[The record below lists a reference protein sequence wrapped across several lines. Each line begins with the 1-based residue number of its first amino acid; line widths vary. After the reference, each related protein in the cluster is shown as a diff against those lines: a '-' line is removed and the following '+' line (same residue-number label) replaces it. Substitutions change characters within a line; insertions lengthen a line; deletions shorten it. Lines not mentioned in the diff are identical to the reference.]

1 MNILKLVNVYKKIKV
16 KNKEIFILEDIS
28 KDIEK
33 SKIYFI
39 TGSIGSGKTTLLH
52 ILANILRPTYGEVYY
67 NGVLAKQCKRKMKKE
82 ISILSQNVKLFE
94 NLTVFENILIGT
106 TIFKYKEVIK
116 MMEDFDLIKY
126 KNSSIYNLSGGEIQK
141 VAILRCIVKT
151 KEVLMLDEPTSYLDE
166 KTSKDIIEFLKQIN
180 KKYKTTI
187 IIITHDEKL
196 IDKNSYQ
203 IKIENG
209 KIKDIVY

>member
-39 TGSIGSGKTTLLH
+39 TGSIGSGKTTLLY

-180 KKYKTTI
+180 KKDCDTILKEQQEWAEKRYKFY
-187 IIITHDEKL
+187 
-196 IDKNSYQ
+196 KNQEES
-203 IKIENG
+203 N
-209 KIKDIVY
+209 

>member
-39 TGSIGSGKTTLLH
+39 TGSIGSGKTTLLY
-52 ILANILRPTYGEVYY
+52 ILANILKPTYGEVYY
-67 NGVLAKQCKRKMKKE
+67 NGVLAKQCKSKMKKE

-106 TIFKYKEVIK
+106 TIFKYKEVIQ
-116 MMEDFDLIKY
+116 MMEEFDLIKY

-187 IIITHDEKL
+187 IIVTHDEKVAS
-196 IDKNSYQ
+196 ICDR
-203 IKIENG
+203 IIH
-209 KIKDIVY
+209 IKDGVVDNEV